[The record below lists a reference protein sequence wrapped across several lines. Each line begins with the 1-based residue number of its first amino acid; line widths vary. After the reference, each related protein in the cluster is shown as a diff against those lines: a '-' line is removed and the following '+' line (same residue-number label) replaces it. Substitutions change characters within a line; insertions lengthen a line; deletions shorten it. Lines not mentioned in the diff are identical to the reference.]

1 MQRQQRG
8 RHGVATAQAGNGN
21 IRTRYEPFNPV
32 FCEKFYWLLLLLIR
46 YGRAGQ
52 YVRMRTR
59 RSGSISSWHFGL
71 GRRMLVTIPL
81 ASAGGG
87 WRWHRSVT
95 ASFAHSELHS
105 GSSRRHHPRYIHSVS
120 ASRPSR
126 RSSHPASPSL
136 DIISAFHY
144 HCRTFHIDTQSATQ
158 WPNRWRE
165 SRFRP
170 QKSTS
175 HRRQTN
181 SRNV

>member
-1 MQRQQRG
+1 MDAPGNTSACGRG
-8 RHGVATAQAGNGN
+8 GAEA
-21 IRTRYEPFNPV
+21 
-32 FCEKFYWLLLLLIR
+32 
-46 YGRAGQ
+46 
-52 YVRMRTR
+52 
-59 RSGSISSWHFGL
+59 SSSWHFGL

-144 HCRTFHIDTQSATQ
+144 PCRTFHIDTQSPTQ

-181 SRNV
+181 SRNVWTTELSGHYLPSPSQIQASLY